1 MILGFEILSKPLFS
15 PKILRFK
22 VSNPF
27 TDTPRSLCSLGIT
40 KEDISR
46 KFSVFRIFHIFHI
59 YLQAT
64 AHVRHLPLRLPPPTS
79 IYRWIFT
86 SNLPHPPP
94 PTGRLEGNLAVDYAV
109 GAIRF
114 HPTSQIENVGRG
126 KFNLFTIGWCPMID
140 WFISPKTKMI
150 AYIFLALKRFKIEN
164 PIPYDCHQDPQVLH
178 RSS

>member
-79 IYRWIFT
+79 IYQQIFI
-86 SNLPHPPP
+86 SNLPP
-94 PTGRLEGNLAVDYAV
+94 PTSTHRQ
-109 GAIRF
+109 IRRE
-114 HPTSQIENVGRG
+114 SSGGLR
-126 KFNLFTIGWCPMID
+126 GWCDQIPPNIPSNSD
-140 WFISPKTKMI
+140 QSGFITLHVELNIVNLCRHLEHINIQNCRKT
-150 AYIFLALKRFKIEN
+150 L
-164 PIPYDCHQDPQVLH
+164 
-178 RSS
+178 

>member
-27 TDTPRSLCSLGIT
+27 MDTPCSLCSLGIT
-40 KEDISR
+40 KENISR

-79 IYRWIFT
+79 IYRQIFI
-86 SNLPHPPP
+86 SNLPP
-94 PTGRLEGNLAVDYAV
+94 PTSTHRQ
-109 GAIRF
+109 IRRE
-114 HPTSQIENVGRG
+114 SSGGLRGWCDQIPPNIPITLQLFYHTVQPCDQFS
-126 KFNLFTIGWCPMID
+126 KNYLFTRQKLIRTA
-140 WFISPKTKMI
+140 K
-150 AYIFLALKRFKIEN
+150 IF
-164 PIPYDCHQDPQVLH
+164 Q
-178 RSS
+178 